1 MSTTV
6 TVVATDLASLRKG
19 LLTTEVEIK
28 PEPKKKYRVQMNDKS
43 NCIRFTN
50 KLTRIEEQ
58 EIDGQIV
65 EVEVDRFRP
74 RAVIIEL

>member
-1 MSTTV
+1 MSTMV

-28 PEPKKKYRVQMNDKS
+28 PEPKKKYMVQMNDKS

-50 KLTRIEEQ
+50 KLFRIEEQ

-65 EVEVDRFRP
+65 EVEVARFRP
-74 RAVIIEL
+74 RAVITEL